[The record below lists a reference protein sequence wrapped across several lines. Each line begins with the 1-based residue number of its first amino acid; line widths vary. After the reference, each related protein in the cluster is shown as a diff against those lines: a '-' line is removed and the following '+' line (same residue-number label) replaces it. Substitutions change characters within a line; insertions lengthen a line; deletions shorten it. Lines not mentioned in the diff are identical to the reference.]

1 MLEAAAGGLMTGA
14 LYALLA
20 SGFAL
25 VLSVARTFNLAH
37 GELIVLGGYIG
48 EYLWRTAGLSPLLA
62 MPLAA
67 LPCGALALA
76 SRPVLRRV
84 GEPFVLRALV
94 LTFGLSLI
102 LQGALQDAFSADHRL
117 IAVPAWEAG
126 VRLLGVRLPAG
137 RLIVAAV
144 SIGLLLGL
152 YLVWTRTFLG
162 KSLRAVSQ
170 DREAACLA
178 GISPARV
185 DGIVLAI
192 GGLLAGASGP
202 LFTAVH
208 TISPAAGMGPVT
220 IAIVLTILAGIG
232 HVGWLLTGGLMLGL
246 AEAMAG
252 WSGGAMWR
260 DLLPLGLLI
269 GLLRWRAG
277 ALVSSQD
284 RP

>member
-1 MLEAAAGGLMTGA
+1 MTGA

-37 GELIVLGGYIG
+37 GELIVLGAYIG
-48 EYLWRTAGLSPLLA
+48 EWLWRTAGLSPLAA

-76 SRPVLRRV
+76 SRPLLRRL

-102 LQGALQDAFSADHRL
+102 LQGILQDAFSADLRV
-117 IAVPAWEAG
+117 IALPAWEEG
-126 VRLLGVRLPAG
+126 IRLLGVRLPAG

-144 SIGLLLGL
+144 SVSLLLVL
-152 YLVWTRTFLG
+152 HLAWTRTFFG

-178 GISPARV
+178 GISPRRV
-185 DGIVLAI
+185 DGIALLL

-202 LFTAVH
+202 LFAAVH
-208 TISPAAGMGPVT
+208 TISPAAGQGPVT
-220 IAIVLTILAGIG
+220 LAIVLTILAG
-232 HVGWLLTGGLMLGL
+232 VGRIGGLLVGGLLLGL
-246 AEAMAG
+246 AEALAG
-252 WSGGAMWR
+252 WFGGAMWR
-260 DLLPLGLLI
+260 DLIPLGLLV
-269 GLLRWRAG
+269 GLLRWRG
-277 ALVSSQD
+277 SGLVNGPIRS
-284 RP
+284 

>member
-37 GELIVLGGYIG
+37 GELIVLGGYVG
-48 EYLWRTAGLSPLLA
+48 EYLWRTAGLSPVLA
-62 MPLAA
+62 MPFAA

-144 SIGLLLGL
+144 STGLLLGL

-185 DGIVLAI
+185 DGIALAL
-192 GGLLAGASGP
+192 GGVLAGASGP
-202 LFTAVH
+202 LFAAVH
-208 TISPAAGMGPVT
+208 TVSPAAGLGPAT

-232 HVGWLLTGGLMLGL
+232 HMGWLLIGGLMLGL

-252 WSGGAMWR
+252 WFGGAMWR

-269 GLLRWRAG
+269 GLLRWRRAV
-277 ALVSSQD
+277 LVSAED
-284 RP
+284 RA

>member
-1 MLEAAAGGLMTGA
+1 MTGA

-37 GELIVLGGYIG
+37 GELIILGGYVG
-48 EYLWRTAGLSPLLA
+48 EYLWRSAGLSPLAA

-67 LPCGALALA
+67 LPCGVLALA
-76 SRPVLRRV
+76 SRPLLRRV

-94 LTFGLSLI
+94 LTFGLSLM
-102 LQGALQDAFSADHRL
+102 LQGALQDVFSADHRL

-126 VRLLGVRLPAG
+126 VRLFGVRLPAG

-144 SIGLLLGL
+144 SIGVLLGL
-152 YLVWTRTFLG
+152 SLVWTRTFLG

-170 DREAACLA
+170 DREAASLA
-178 GISPARV
+178 GINPRRV
-185 DGIVLAI
+185 DSLVLAA

-202 LFTAVH
+202 LFAAVH
-208 TISPAAGMGPVT
+208 TISPASGLGPAT
-220 IAIVLTILAGIG
+220 MAIALTILGGIG
-232 HVGWLLTGGLMLGL
+232 RMGGLLIGGLALGL

-252 WSGGAMWR
+252 WFGGAMWR

-269 GLLRWRAG
+269 SLLRWRRAV
-277 ALVSSQD
+277 LVSAED
-284 RP
+284 RV